1 MNQGFTYTDHKD
13 VDLQVTLKTGAIF
26 QGLRCSLLRTYS
38 EQYDTCDAHALIC
51 YSCINKL
58 GVNHMKKVE
67 SNSFELFKTP
77 DGRLWKVESYKE
89 TFPPDAPGLIFRLKA
104 LETDDD
110 DDDNDIEPDFNYS
123 SYEDDPYEGV
133 DWGDP
138 STFNQAAWD
147 NVPDRD

>member
-1 MNQGFTYTDHKD
+1 MGQGFTYMDRKD
-13 VDLQVTLKTGAIF
+13 IDLQVTLKTRAIF

-38 EQYDTCDAHALIC
+38 EQYDTCDAHALIY

-58 GVNHMKKVE
+58 GVNQKRVE
-67 SNSFELFKTP
+67 PDSFELFKSP
-77 DGRLWKVESYKE
+77 DGRSWKVESYKE
-89 TFPPDAPGLIFRLKA
+89 NFPPDAPGLIFRLKA
-104 LETDDD
+104 LETDD
-110 DDDNDIEPDFNYS
+110 NDIEPDFNYS
-123 SYEDDPYEGV
+123 RYGSDIYEGV